1 MYILY
6 VEDEGGIVLVG
17 LVFDMWMECTGELTA
32 LQALDLLSK
41 EDYTLIDV
49 RSEKEKAKSGVPSLP
64 RNAKN
69 KFLPIPWVRLSTTSN
84 I

>member
-1 MYILY
+1 MW
-6 VEDEGGIVLVG
+6 VELI
-17 LVFDMWMECTGELTA
+17 GELTA

-69 KFLPIPWVRLSTTSN
+69 KFLPIP
-84 I
+84 